1 MITLAIR
8 IESEGP
14 LLILQDSEWGIAEA
28 CQFRDPFLKGLVL
41 DAEFRLEQRHSAAD
55 P

>member
-28 CQFRDPFLKGLVL
+28 CQFRDPFLKSLVL
-41 DAEFRLEQRHSAAD
+41 DAEFRLEQRHSSAET
-55 P
+55 